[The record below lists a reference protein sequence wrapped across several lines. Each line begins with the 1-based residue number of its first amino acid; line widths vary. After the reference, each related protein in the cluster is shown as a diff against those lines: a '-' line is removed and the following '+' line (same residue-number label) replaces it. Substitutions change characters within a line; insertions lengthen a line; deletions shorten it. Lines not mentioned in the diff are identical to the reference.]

1 MMLDKSLFESIAAKA
16 GQSPRLRMHYDLPN
30 SESEDGQR
38 MLNVLLSGT
47 KSAIYHHTDTSEVV
61 VCIYV
66 SAIERFYDEQ
76 GNDSEMVVMKVGSD
90 KAQYVGTCK
99 RA

>member
-1 MMLDKSLFESIAAKA
+1 MLDKSLFESIAAKA

-47 KSAIYHHTDTSEVV
+47 KSTIYHHTDKSEVV

-66 SAIERFYDEQ
+66 SAIERFMM
-76 GNDSEMVVMKVGSD
+76 S
-90 KAQYVGTCK
+90 KAMTRK
-99 RA
+99 W